1 MKIAIVRPVLCLLVM
16 YSIRV
21 ENSVEIGDEIYSP
34 VHGRCTVVQLEDEQK
49 PAKEEEVPAW
59 QLKVGDE
66 IWYDNEWRTVLSVYC
81 HVKSCYQKPILSQSN
96 STIPLSVKMDNNLK
110 IRRKTENYIMSVNLL
125 TSHDLVKE
133 LQAKLIDYS
142 ALSDAPD
149 RIEAVPSVF
158 IDKAPIM
165 YALKKEIQ
173 AIHAKLG
180 ENIKK
185 I

>member
-1 MKIAIVRPVLCLLVM
+1 MSISAIPLINKIA
-16 YSIRV
+16 SIDLQV
-21 ENSVEIGDEIYSP
+21 DDEIFVGGGWAKITGLNKIQGKFYIYVDIVS
-34 VHGRCTVVQLEDEQK
+34 LETN
-49 PAKEEEVPAW
+49 
-59 QLKVGDE
+59 LKMPNLKLPRKGE
-66 IWYDNEWRTVLSVYC
+66 
-81 HVKSCYQKPILSQSN
+81 
-96 STIPLSVKMDNNLK
+96 STIRSREYL
-110 IRRKTENYIMSVNLL
+110 MSVNLL

-149 RIEAVPSVF
+149 RIEAVPFVY
-158 IDKAPIM
+158 IDKTPVM
-165 YALKKEIQ
+165 HALKKEIQ

>member
-1 MKIAIVRPVLCLLVM
+1 MSISPHQIVNVTVTPDPLVNKIA
-16 YSIRV
+16 SIDLQV
-21 ENSVEIGDEIYSP
+21 DDEIFVSGGWAKITGVNKIQGTIYIYVDAVS
-34 VHGRCTVVQLEDEQK
+34 LETNRK
-49 PAKEEEVPAW
+49 MPS
-59 QLKVGDE
+59 LKLPKKGE
-66 IWYDNEWRTVLSVYC
+66 
-81 HVKSCYQKPILSQSN
+81 
-96 STIPLSVKMDNNLK
+96 STIRSREYL
-110 IRRKTENYIMSVNLL
+110 MSVNLL

-149 RIEAVPSVF
+149 RIEAVPSVY
-158 IDKAPIM
+158 IDKAPVM
-165 YALKKEIQ
+165 HALKKEIQ